1 MNSILAIENLDF
13 ALFYEQLSHNI
24 LFNIALLLTLGII
37 GGKLA
42 ELAKLPKVTGYIIIG
57 ILIGPNALGLMSQD
71 VLDSF
76 KAFKILALGFIG
88 FNIGM
93 ELNFKRLRRT
103 GKEVL
108 FVTFS
113 QAILTFLLVGLAV
126 FLFVDEYKWTY
137 ALIFG
142 AIAIVTTPAP
152 ILVCIKSYHV
162 KGRLTNLLCPMVAI
176 DDALGIIVFAF
187 ILPISI
193 YLAGHSGEV
202 TSIGNLFLGPM
213 LEIGLSIVIG
223 SIIGLIL
230 VFILNHFKKGDNL
243 SLLLIVVIGLFFGIG
258 IGYAAEISAILLPLT
273 IGVLISNKLETH
285 FMLDIK
291 DNTDAIILPLLLVF
305 FTLSGAEMNVSL
317 LPKLGELG
325 LIYIFVRIIG
335 KIIGASTSTKIMKEK
350 KEVVKYLGVTLI
362 PQGGV
367 AIDMAILAEFRF
379 LQLAGELDNPHF
391 AVIGSTVL
399 TVILSATIIYKVFGE
414 IIVKWAFKKAGE
426 MPEHDKDY
434 IEHQHVL

>member
-1 MNSILAIENLDF
+1 MNFILAIESLDF
-13 ALFYEQLSHNI
+13 ALFYEQLSHSI
-24 LFNIALLLTLGII
+24 IFNIALLLTLGII

-57 ILIGPNALGLMSQD
+57 IIIGPNALGLMSHD
-71 VLDSF
+71 VLASF
-76 KAFKILALGFIG
+76 KPFKILALGFIG

-93 ELNFKRLRRT
+93 ELNFKRLKKT

-108 FVTFS
+108 FVTLS
-113 QAILTFLLVGLAV
+113 QALLTFFLVAGAV
-126 FLFVDEYKWTY
+126 YIFADEFKWTY

-142 AIAIVTTPAP
+142 AIAMVTTPAP

-162 KGRLTNLLCPMVAI
+162 KGRLTNLLCPMVAL
-176 DDALGIIVFAF
+176 DDAFGIIVFAF

-202 TSIGNLFLGPM
+202 ISAGNLLLGPM
-213 LEIGLSIVIG
+213 LEIGFSIIVG
-223 SIIGLIL
+223 SILGLIIIY
-230 VFILNHFKKGDNL
+230 ILNHFRKGDNL
-243 SLLLIVVIGLFFGIG
+243 SLLLIVVVGLFFGIG
-258 IGYAAEISAILLPLT
+258 IGYAAEMSAILLPLT
-273 IGVLISNKLETH
+273 IGVLVANLLDQD
-285 FMLDIK
+285 FMLDVK
-291 DNTDAIILPLLLVF
+291 QNTDAVILPILLVF
-305 FTLSGAEMNVSL
+305 FTLSGAELDVAL
-317 LPKLGELG
+317 LPRLGELG

-335 KIIGASTSTKIMKEK
+335 KMIGSSVSTKIMGER

-379 LQLAGELDNPHF
+379 LQLASELDNPHF

-399 TVILSATIIYKVFGE
+399 TIILAATVIYKVFGE

-426 MPEHDKDY
+426 LPEHDLDY
-434 IEHQHVL
+434 DAHQHLA

>member
-1 MNSILAIENLDF
+1 MNFILAIESLDF
-13 ALFYEQLSHNI
+13 ALFYEQLSHSI
-24 LFNIALLLTLGII
+24 IFNIALLLTLGII

-42 ELAKLPKVTGYIIIG
+42 EFAKLPKVTGYIIIG
-57 ILIGPNALGLMSQD
+57 IIIGPNALGLMSHD
-71 VLDSF
+71 VLASF
-76 KAFKILALGFIG
+76 KPFKILALGFIG

-93 ELNFKRLRRT
+93 ELNFKRLKKT

-108 FVTFS
+108 FVTLS
-113 QAILTFLLVGLAV
+113 QALLTFFLVAGAV
-126 FLFVDEYKWTY
+126 YIFADEFKWTY

-142 AIAIVTTPAP
+142 AIAMVTTPAP

-162 KGRLTNLLCPMVAI
+162 KGRLTNLLCPMVAL
-176 DDALGIIVFAF
+176 DDAFGIIVFAF

-202 TSIGNLFLGPM
+202 ISAGNLLLGPM
-213 LEIGLSIVIG
+213 LEIGFSIIVG
-223 SIIGLIL
+223 SILGLIIIY
-230 VFILNHFKKGDNL
+230 ILNHFRKGDNL
-243 SLLLIVVIGLFFGIG
+243 SLLLIVVVGLFFGIG
-258 IGYAAEISAILLPLT
+258 IGYAAEMSAILLPLT
-273 IGVLISNKLETH
+273 IGVLVANLLDQD
-285 FMLDIK
+285 FMVDVK
-291 DNTDAIILPLLLVF
+291 QNTDAVILPILLVF
-305 FTLSGAEMNVSL
+305 FTLSGAELDVAL
-317 LPKLGELG
+317 LPRLGELG

-335 KIIGASTSTKIMKEK
+335 KMIGSSVSTKIMGER

-379 LQLAGELDNPHF
+379 LQLASELDNPHF

-399 TVILSATIIYKVFGE
+399 TIILAATVIYKVFGE

-426 MPEHDKDY
+426 LPEHDLDY
-434 IEHQHVL
+434 DAHQHLA

>member
-1 MNSILAIENLDF
+1 MNFISAIENLDF
-13 ALFYEQLSHNI
+13 ALFYEQLSNNI

-57 ILIGPNALGLMSQD
+57 IIIGPNALGVLSQD

-113 QAILTFLLVGLAV
+113 QAILTFLLVFIAV
-126 FLFVDEYKWTY
+126 VLFVDEYKWTY
-137 ALIFG
+137 GLIFG

-162 KGRLTNLLCPMVAI
+162 KGRLTNLLCPMVAL
-176 DDALGIIVFAF
+176 DDAFGIIVFAF

-202 TSIGNLFLGPM
+202 VSAGNLLLGPM
-213 LEIGLSIVIG
+213 LEIGLSIIIG
-223 SIIGLIL
+223 IIIGLIL
-230 VFILNHFKKGDNL
+230 VFILNRFKKGDNL

-258 IGYAAEISAILLPLT
+258 IGYAAEMSAILLPLT
-273 IGVLISNKLETH
+273 IGVLISNRLDTH

-291 DNTDAIILPLLLVF
+291 HNTDAIILPLLLVF
-305 FTLSGAEMNVSL
+305 FTLSGAELNVAL
-317 LPKLGELG
+317 LPKLGGLG
-325 LIYIFVRIIG
+325 LIYIFVRIAG
-335 KIIGASTSTKIMKEK
+335 KMIGASSSTKIMKER
-350 KEVVKYLGVTLI
+350 KEVVRYLGVTLI

-399 TVILSATIIYKVFGE
+399 TVILAATVIYKIFGE

-426 MPEHDKDY
+426 MPDQDKDY

>member
-1 MNSILAIENLDF
+1 MNFILAIDSLDF
-13 ALFYEQLSHNI
+13 SIFFEQLSSNI

-42 ELAKLPKVTGYIIIG
+42 ELAKLPKVTGYIIMG
-57 ILIGPNALGLMSQD
+57 IIIGPNALGIMSHD
-71 VLDSF
+71 VLTSF

-93 ELNFKRLRRT
+93 ELNFKRLQKT

-108 FVTFS
+108 FVTFT
-113 QAILTFLLVGLAV
+113 QAILTFFLVAGAV
-126 FLFVDEYKWTY
+126 YMFVDEFKWTY

-142 AIAIVTTPAP
+142 AIAMVTTPAP

-162 KGRLTNLLCPMVAI
+162 KGRLTDLLCPMVAL
-176 DDALGIIVFAF
+176 DDALGIMVFAF

-202 TSIGNLFLGPM
+202 ISAGNLFLGPM
-213 LEIGLSIVIG
+213 LEIGFSIIIG
-223 SIIGLIL
+223 SIIGLII

-243 SLLLIVVIGLFFGIG
+243 SLLLIVVVGLFFGIG
-258 IGYAAEISAILLPLT
+258 IGYAAEMSAILLPLT
-273 IGVLISNKLETH
+273 IGVLVSNKLAPVY
-285 FMLDIK
+285 MYKVKDI
-291 DNTDAIILPLLLVF
+291 TDALILPLLLVF
-305 FTLSGAEMNVSL
+305 FTLSGAELDVAL
-317 LPKLGELG
+317 LPRLGELG

-335 KIIGASTSTKIMKEK
+335 KIIGSSASTKIMGEK
-350 KEVVKYLGVTLI
+350 KQVVRYLGVTLI

-399 TVILSATIIYKVFGE
+399 TVILAATVIYKVFGE

-426 MPEHDKDY
+426 LPDQDIDY
-434 IEHQHVL
+434 SEHQHLA

>member
-1 MNSILAIENLDF
+1 MNFILAIESLDF
-13 ALFYEQLSHNI
+13 ALFINQLSHNI

-42 ELAKLPKVTGYIIIG
+42 ELAKLPKVTGYIIMG
-57 ILIGPNALGLMSQD
+57 IIIGPNALGLMSHD
-71 VLDSF
+71 VLASF
-76 KAFKILALGFIG
+76 KPFKILALGFIG

-93 ELNFKRLRRT
+93 ELNLKRLRRT

-113 QAILTFLLVGLAV
+113 QAILTFFLVAGAV
-126 FLFVDEYKWTY
+126 FLFVDEFKWTY

-142 AIAIVTTPAP
+142 AIAMVTTPAP

-162 KGRLTNLLCPMVAI
+162 KGRLTNLLCPMVAL

-202 TSIGNLFLGPM
+202 ISAGNLLLGPM
-213 LEIGLSIVIG
+213 LEIGFSIVMG
-223 SIIGLIL
+223 SILGLII

-243 SLLLIVVIGLFFGIG
+243 SLLLIVVVGLFFGIG
-258 IGYAAEISAILLPLT
+258 IGYAAEMSAILLPLT
-273 IGVLISNKLETH
+273 IGAFVSNR
-285 FMLDIK
+285 LDPDYMYKVRDI
-291 DNTDAIILPLLLVF
+291 TDAIISPLLLVF
-305 FTLSGAEMNVSL
+305 FTLSGAELDVAL
-317 LPKLGELG
+317 LPRLGELG
-325 LIYIFVRIIG
+325 LIYIFIRIIG
-335 KIIGASTSTKIMKEK
+335 KMIGSSISTKVMGEK

-399 TVILSATIIYKVFGE
+399 TIILAATVVYKVFGE
-414 IIVKWAFKKAGE
+414 IIVKWAFKRAGE
-426 MPEHDKDY
+426 LPEHNKDY
-434 IEHQHVL
+434 NEHQHLA